1 MSLVFLTCLI
11 TPGLAGAKQYPHKR
25 DGFLLGLG
33 VGIGSAGA
41 DVSIVE
47 NLDRETDVIGS
58 FRIGWALVE
67 RITLALDFNVWR
79 NEFRGDIATDVTWT
93 FSLST
98 VSATVFPGNVGFFIR
113 GGIGVAAASAELNQG
128 GGKVSDTEAGLGLL
142 AATGYEWRVTETM
155 AVGPQVNFAY
165 LNLNG
170 AIIESVE
177 FISFAAQVTWY
188 R

>member
-67 RITLALDFNVWR
+67 RLTLAFEFNVWR

-93 FSLST
+93 FTLST
-98 VSATVFPGNVGFFIR
+98 ISATLFPGNVGFFIR
-113 GGIGVAAASAELNQG
+113 GGIGVGTSSAELSQG
-128 GGKVSDTEAGLGLL
+128 GAKVSDTEAGLGFL
-142 AATGYEWRVTETM
+142 AAAGYEWRVTETM
-155 AVGPQVNFAY
+155 AVGPQVDFAY
-165 LNLNG
+165 LNING
-170 AIIESVE
+170 TITESVD
-177 FISFAAQVTWY
+177 FISLGAQATWY
-188 R
+188 W